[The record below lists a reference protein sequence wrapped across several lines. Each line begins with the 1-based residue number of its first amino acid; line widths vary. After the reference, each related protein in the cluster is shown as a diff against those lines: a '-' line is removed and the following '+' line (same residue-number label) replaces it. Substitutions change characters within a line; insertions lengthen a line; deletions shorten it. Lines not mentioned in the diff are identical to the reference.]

1 MRYLIL
7 ILAVLN
13 PLICAAQLTAPG
25 SSATRYTSY
34 PSSPGI
40 TDPIFVYC
48 NTSGAQTGSLT
59 AQVPSGVPPFTFTW
73 YRWSD
78 VTNSFSENIFNSS
91 GVSSSVPNLEEGG
104 YRVVVTG
111 GTNATYTAW
120 IVFDR
125 PPAVSASLQQQ
136 LCDRIALNGDTAAAI
151 NRFYYRDISNG
162 AILSIKNEMSFF
174 WSAQPATFIP
184 APDLFIDPVIQ
195 NFESQPNRTYRL
207 PVENTT
213 FTLTANSLGCR
224 RDASFFYEPIH
235 VKADFTAEPV
245 EGEAPLEVT
254 FTNKSIRAD
263 HEYIWD
269 FGERNPDGSKKI
281 LKVGRDS
288 LWLFDA
294 PYVHTFYKPGEYT
307 VKLQVQSTDYCIDS
321 VILERRITVE
331 ESNLEIPNVFTP
343 NGDSQNDYFILE
355 SKSLR
360 YLFIEIY
367 SRSGMLV
374 YRFLGEGE
382 SLASWRG
389 WNGYINDSSIEASP
403 GVYYYVIRAL
413 GWDDV
418 EYDSREQKG
427 FVYLY
432 R

>member
-1 MRYLIL
+1 MRYLAL

-25 SSATRYTSY
+25 SVATRFTSY
-34 PSSPGI
+34 PSSPAI
-40 TDPIFVYC
+40 KDPIFVYC
-48 NTSGAQTGSLT
+48 NASGAQVGALN
-59 AQVPSGVPPFTFTW
+59 AQVTAGTPPFTFSW
-73 YRWSD
+73 YKWSD
-78 VTNSFSENIFNSS
+78 ATRSFSENIFTSS
-91 GVSSSVPNLEEGG
+91 GGSSSISNLVEGG

-111 GTNATYTAW
+111 GINATYTAW

-125 PPAVSASLQQQ
+125 PPDVSASLQQQ
-136 LCDRIALNGDTAAAI
+136 LCDRVALNGDTSAAVH
-151 NRFYYRDISNG
+151 RFYYRDISGG
-162 AILSIKNEMSFF
+162 AVLSIKNEMSFL

-195 NFESQPNRTYRL
+195 NFESLPNRTYRL

-213 FTLTANSLGCR
+213 FRLTANSLGCR
-224 RDASFFYEPIH
+224 RDASFLYEPIH
-235 VKADFTAEPV
+235 VKADFTADPI
-245 EGEAPLEVT
+245 EGEAPLAVT
-254 FTNKSIRAD
+254 FTDNSVRANT
-263 HEYIWD
+263 EYEWD
-269 FGERNPDGSKKI
+269 FGEKNPDGSKKI
-281 LKVGRDS
+281 WKVGRDS
-288 LWLFDA
+288 LWLFDS
-294 PYVHTFYKPGEYT
+294 PFVHTFYKPGEYT
-307 VKLQVQSTDYCIDS
+307 VRLYVQSSDYCIDS
-321 VILERRITVE
+321 VTLERKIIVE
-331 ESNLEIPNVFTP
+331 KSDLEIPNVFTP

-360 YLFIEIY
+360 YLFVEIY

-374 YRFLGEGE
+374 YRFMGEGE

-427 FVYLY
+427 FLYLY